1 MNSKIF
7 VSFPF
12 KLNFDLDR
20 GVFPMVIQA
29 VVDEGDGRLLE
40 LHNKQDH
47 IDRPKDL
54 HFTETAC
61 TNVKHT
67 FMTWGNKV
75 T

>member
-1 MNSKIF
+1 
-7 VSFPF
+7 
-12 KLNFDLDR
+12 
-20 GVFPMVIQA
+20 MVIQA
-29 VVDEGDGRLLE
+29 VVDEGDGKLLE